1 MDSGKHALHAALR
14 ISCAEGNQP
23 LIQPIGTSSGLLY
36 EVPSIICLP
45 LQFIGLSDPALATEI
60 MHRTDL
66 LDKNAKALQK
76 IDLVSNCLL
85 EGKLVRFVAPFT

>member
-1 MDSGKHALHAALR
+1 MDLGKHPFHAALWV
-14 ISCAEGNQP
+14 SCAEGNQP
-23 LIQPIGTSSGLLY
+23 HGTTSGLLY
-36 EVPSIICLP
+36 EVPSMTCLP
-45 LQFIGLSDPALATEI
+45 MQFIGLSDPALATEI

-85 EGKLVRFVAPFT
+85 EGKLRHFVARFT